1 MLLKRNLHLLSYLP
15 AYKVF
20 PPHVRRRYLRAY
32 KAPISMA
39 LWTKASLC
47 VKSSLLEQS
56 LPRTPSQQI
65 RSLPTYQVGPRN
77 PCNPWLIK
85 GLRLF
90 TAFYNC
96 RDTFTDVMS
105 ALQIHLF
112 MQNKA
117 NFQKSQMN
125 VNNVLTRDYEKMTL
139 GQRGKN
145 KPNSNPIQTQ
155 FKPNQ
160 SQNKPNT
167 NPNKPNLS
175 RRSLWRSRIK
185 RYLAKMAHHEL
196 KYVDRLA
203 QLTLNQEN
211 QKGLELIMKK
221 LWINIVPYNKEIAI
235 AALESGAEAVVL
247 PDGDSDKVRQFGK
260 IKTVEKNG
268 DIKPGVDVEFIDIAG
283 KDDEDKAAAVPAD
296 KTIVVKMLD
305 WTIIPIENL
314 LARRGKNIMVQ
325 VETSEQAK
333 LMVEILEKGV
343 DGVVLNTT
351 DINEIKKTAEII
363 HGISEKVALV
373 TATITSTKQLGM
385 GDRACLDTC
394 TQMTVGEGMLVGNTA
409 AGFFLVHS
417 ESIDN
422 PYVASRPFRVNAG
435 AVHAYTL
442 VTGGKTKYLA
452 DLKAGDE
459 VLLVDFQGNN
469 KTAYLGRNKIEK
481 RPMMLI
487 EAEAEGEP
495 ITLVLQNAETIRLVS
510 PDGDAISVTN
520 LKPGDK
526 VLGHIEKAGR
536 HFGMKVDETLIE
548 K

>member
-1 MLLKRNLHLLSYLP
+1 
-15 AYKVF
+15 
-20 PPHVRRRYLRAY
+20 
-32 KAPISMA
+32 
-39 LWTKASLC
+39 
-47 VKSSLLEQS
+47 
-56 LPRTPSQQI
+56 
-65 RSLPTYQVGPRN
+65 
-77 PCNPWLIK
+77 
-85 GLRLF
+85 
-90 TAFYNC
+90 
-96 RDTFTDVMS
+96 
-105 ALQIHLF
+105 
-112 MQNKA
+112 
-117 NFQKSQMN
+117 
-125 VNNVLTRDYEKMTL
+125 
-139 GQRGKN
+139 
-145 KPNSNPIQTQ
+145 
-155 FKPNQ
+155 
-160 SQNKPNT
+160 
-167 NPNKPNLS
+167 
-175 RRSLWRSRIK
+175 
-185 RYLAKMAHHEL
+185 
-196 KYVDRLA
+196 
-203 QLTLNQEN
+203 
-211 QKGLELIMKK
+211 MKK
-221 LWINIVPYNKEIAI
+221 LWINTVPYNKEIAI

-247 PDGDSDKVRQFGK
+247 PDGDSEKVRQFGK

-283 KDDEDKAAAVPAD
+283 KGDEDKAAAVPAE
-296 KTIVVKMLD
+296 KTVILKMLD

-325 VETSEQAK
+325 VENSEQAK
-333 LMVEILEKGV
+333 LMAEILEKGV
-343 DGVVLNTT
+343 DGVILNTT
-351 DINEIKKTAEII
+351 DANEIKKTAEII

-373 TATITSTKQLGM
+373 TATITTTKQLGM

-394 TQMTVGEGMLVGNTA
+394 TQMTVGEGILVGNTA

-442 VTGGKTKYLA
+442 VAGGKTKYLA

-459 VLLVDFQGNN
+459 VLLVDFQGNS
-469 KTAYLGRNKIEK
+469 KIAYLGRNKIEK
-481 RPMMLI
+481 RPMILV

-510 PDGDAISVTN
+510 PTGEAISITS